1 VDLQLGAVRQAVVR
15 RDAEGFGGETVVS
28 ASYALSNDFGT
39 IASESDRRFKRLLM
53 ILALPALIFGIVIP
67 FIEISGILK
76 PDLVNPQRY
85 AKLIKKVEEPKKEEE
100 KKKPEVKKPEL
111 TKEQKIEKA
120 RARAEKRI
128 AAVQD
133 ALADLRQSNLPQV
146 NAPLASNVI
155 TSSSNTNTFASSA
168 AQGSQGI
175 GEIGVVNRGSTTGL
189 GSRSG
194 TSVKSNIGGGGE
206 KPGFGGKA
214 GRTLEEIQLVFD
226 RNKGALYTMYVR
238 ETRTNPDMSGKL
250 TVRMTIAPS
259 GHVTACKVVGSELH
273 NPDFEQKV
281 VARILLMDF
290 GAKDVGPFTL
300 DYPINFFPT
309 S

>member
-1 VDLQLGAVRQAVVR
+1 M
-15 RDAEGFGGETVVS
+15 S
-28 ASYALSNDFGT
+28 ASYALSSDFGQL
-39 IASESDRRFKRLLM
+39 ASQSDKRFKRLLL
-53 ILALPALIFGIVIP
+53 ILALPAIIFGLIVP
-67 FIEISGILK
+67 FIEIAGILK

-85 AKLIKKVEEPKKEEE
+85 AKLIKKVEEKKPEE
-100 KKKPEVKKPEL
+100 KKPPEVKKPEL

-120 RARAEKRI
+120 RARAEKRL
-128 AAVQD
+128 ASLQD
-133 ALADLRQSNLPQV
+133 TLADLRTSNLPQI
-146 NAPLASNVI
+146 NAPLANNVI
-155 TSSSNTNTFASSA
+155 TSSANTNTFASSA

-189 GSRSG
+189 GTRSG
-194 TSVKSNIGGGGE
+194 TSVKSTIGGGE

-259 GHVTACKVVGSELH
+259 GHVTACKVIASELH

>member
-1 VDLQLGAVRQAVVR
+1 M
-15 RDAEGFGGETVVS
+15 S
-28 ASYALSNDFGT
+28 ATTYALSNDFGG
-39 IASESDRRFKRLLM
+39 IAQESDRRFRRMLM
-53 ILALPALIFGIVIP
+53 IIGLPAIIFGLIIP
-67 FIEISGILK
+67 FIEIVGILK

-85 AKLIKKVEEPKKEEE
+85 AKLIKKIEE
-100 KKKPEVKKPEL
+100 KKPEEKKPEIKKPEL
-111 TKEQKIEKA
+111 TPEQKLD
-120 RARAEKRI
+120 RAKKRAEKRL
-128 AAVQD
+128 D
-133 ALADLRQSNLPQV
+133 TLRDTLADLRAADLPTV
-146 NAPLASNVI
+146 KGPLANNVI
-155 TSSSNTNTFASSA
+155 TSESNTNTFAASA

-175 GEIGVVNRGSTTGL
+175 GQVGVVNRGSTTGL
-189 GSRSG
+189 GTRSG
-194 TSVKSNIGGGGE
+194 TSVKSGIGGGGE
-206 KPGFGGKA
+206 RPGFGGKT

-238 ETRTNPDMSGKL
+238 ETRNNPDMSGKL

-259 GHVTACKVVGSELH
+259 GQVKACKVIASELH

-290 GAKDVGPFTL
+290 GAKDVGDFTL

>member
-1 VDLQLGAVRQAVVR
+1 M
-15 RDAEGFGGETVVS
+15 S
-28 ASYALSNDFGT
+28 ASYALSGDFGT

-53 ILALPALIFGIVIP
+53 LLGLPAVIFGIVIP
-67 FIEISGILK
+67 FIELTGILK
-76 PDLVNPQRY
+76 TDLVNPQRY
-85 AKLIKKVEEPKKEEE
+85 AKLIKKVEEKKEE
-100 KKKPEVKKPEL
+100 KKPEIKKPEL

-120 RARAEKRI
+120 RDRAHKRLDL
-128 AAVQD
+128 VRD
-133 ALADLRQSNLPQV
+133 ALADLRESNLPTV
-146 NAPLASNVI
+146 SKPLAGNVI
-155 TSSSNTNTFASSA
+155 TSNNAAPSFAAQA

-175 GEIGVVNRGSTTGL
+175 GEIGVVARGSTTGL
-189 GSRSG
+189 GTRSG
-194 TSVKSNIGGGGE
+194 TSVKSGIGGGGE

-259 GHVTACKVVGSELH
+259 GTVTACKVISSELH
-273 NPDFEQKV
+273 NPEFEQKV

-290 GAKDVGPFTL
+290 GAKDVGSLTL
-300 DYPINFFPT
+300 VYPINFFPT